1 MRRIGRSGY
10 ACPKDR
16 EQPHIIKVAHTILES
31 MRSSGLVIERSLFL
45 NSVPA

>member
-1 MRRIGRSGY
+1 
-10 ACPKDR
+10 
-16 EQPHIIKVAHTILES
+16 